1 MELLSK
7 YYLILFFVLVDEKGI
22 TPLRYHAGAEKA
34 FHRSA
39 FFIRPFDPLFV
50 ISNIIFC
57 FGGRKGDR
65 TLGLRVANAA
75 LSQLSYSP
83 V

>member
-7 YYLILFFVLVDEKGI
+7 LFNLFFILVDEKGI

-50 ISNIIFC
+50 ISYIIFC
-57 FGGRKGDR
+57 FGGRKGDHS
-65 TLGLRVANAA
+65 AS
-75 LSQLSYSP
+75 LSCRGGKSLP
-83 V
+83 